1 MIRPIL
7 NAEETVGGAKI
18 LVSQKTYF
26 LYIDENGKRRKTET
40 VAGYSYECVAIEKQF
55 ERFNVKVEHSK
66 PLFQDSKAIPQ
77 NCLVEFLKLTGSVYV
92 AGDNYKY
99 VACSFKAEGIEVV
112 DDEK

>member
-1 MIRPIL
+1 MIKPIL
-7 NAEETVGGAKI
+7 NAEETVKGTKV
-18 LVSQKTYF
+18 LLSQKAYF
-26 LYIDENGKRRKTET
+26 LYLEENGKRVKTDT

-55 ERFNVKVEHSK
+55 ERFNVKIEHAK

-77 NCLVEFLKLTGSVYV
+77 NCIVEFLGLTGSTYV

-112 DDEK
+112 DDE